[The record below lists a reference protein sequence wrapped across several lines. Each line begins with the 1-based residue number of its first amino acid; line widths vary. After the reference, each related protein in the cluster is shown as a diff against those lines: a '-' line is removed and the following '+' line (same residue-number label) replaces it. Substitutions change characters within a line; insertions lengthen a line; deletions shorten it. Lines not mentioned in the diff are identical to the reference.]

1 MIENLIR
8 ALIASLDANTA
19 AHGGTVP
26 ADSTGAAD
34 AAAATTA
41 ATTTAAGKTTAG
53 KTTAGKTTGKAT
65 TPKGPSREE
74 VIALLTKIKDEHGAA
89 EAKPLIALAG
99 VVKMAEIPDDKLKLV
114 FDAATKFLTPA
125 AADDGD
131 DDGDL

>member
-34 AAAATTA
+34 AAETTA
-41 ATTTAAGKTTAG
+41 ATT
-53 KTTAGKTTGKAT
+53 TTAGKTTGKTT
-65 TPKGPSREE
+65 TPKGPTREE
-74 VIALLTKIKDEHGAA
+74 VVALLTKIKDENGAS
-89 EAKPLIALAG
+89 EAKPLVALAG
-99 VVKMAEIPDDKLKLV
+99 VVKMAEIPDDKLKIV
-114 FDAATKFLTPA
+114 FDAATAYLAPKPVEE
-125 AADDGD
+125 

>member
-34 AAAATTA
+34 AAETTA
-41 ATTTAAGKTTAG
+41 ATT
-53 KTTAGKTTGKAT
+53 TTAGKTTGKTTTGKTTTGKTT
-65 TPKGPSREE
+65 TPKGPTREE
-74 VIALLTKIKDEHGAA
+74 VVALLTKIKDENGAS
-89 EAKPLIALAG
+89 EAKPLVALAG

-114 FDAATKFLTPA
+114 FDAATEYLKPKA
-125 AADDGD
+125 VEE

>member
-34 AAAATTA
+34 AAETTA
-41 ATTTAAGKTTAG
+41 ATTTTAGKTTG
-53 KTTAGKTTGKAT
+53 KTTAGKTTGKTT
-65 TPKGPSREE
+65 TPKGPTREE
-74 VIALLTKIKDEHGAA
+74 VVALLTKIKDENGAS
-89 EAKPLIALAG
+89 EAKPLVALAG
-99 VVKMAEIPDDKLKLV
+99 VVKMAEIPDDKLKIV
-114 FDAATKFLTPA
+114 FDAATAYLAPKPVEE
-125 AADDGD
+125 